1 MMPPWDGSEVSPGQE
16 EGMNGV
22 MMVWWSCYNVTP
34 PDQNNEY
41 IGTRDSS
48 QVRPSYWLLTG
59 QGAPLIGGAEFA
71 PGGCCLALLTRAHYA
86 SQPRLLIAPA
96 PQLSPPTPGRTTG
109 TSSRRGRSNN
119 NLVAWNHQIDWK
131 LTAGFM
137 NIFRDELIGCGLT
150 GIVCQL
156 EIWTVSDV

>member
-41 IGTRDSS
+41 RDERLQPS
-48 QVRPSYWLLTG
+48 QTLLLVVDRSGRTSHWRG
-59 QGAPLIGGAEFA
+59 WVC

-109 TSSRRGRSNN
+109 TSSRRGRNN
-119 NLVAWNHQIDWK
+119 NDLVAWNHEIDWK